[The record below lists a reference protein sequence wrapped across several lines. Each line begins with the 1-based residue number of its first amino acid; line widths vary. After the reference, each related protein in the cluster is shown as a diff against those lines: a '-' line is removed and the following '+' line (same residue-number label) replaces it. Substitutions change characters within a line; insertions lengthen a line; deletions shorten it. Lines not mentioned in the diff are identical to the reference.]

1 MENRPVQEKTT
12 RTESDLKKTGKSF
25 FSMLKRLF
33 ISEKDQLSILEE
45 EALQTPGKT
54 IMKNFFRQRLG
65 IIGLVVFICVLC
77 FSFVGSQLKPMD
89 LSYVET
95 TLRNIRPSR
104 NYLNFPAQLA
114 KEGVKQISSGISFSV
129 GLSEKGKV
137 YVWGSEPSYILENY
151 STPVLKVPQEVRD
164 NEIVKVAAGD
174 RFVLALDSQGKL
186 YGWGVNNFKQAE
198 TTEVLRMRLAKKKV
212 ADILGGEQYS
222 AVLFEDGELYVWG
235 CTMPNRLDKSVPEEI
250 QGRIK
255 KALASPS
262 NVILLLDDGTVA
274 TIGIPS
280 NAIASVPEE
289 LQDGSVKIVDITASY
304 RAVLALDDQGKL
316 HAWGESDHGILHIPE
331 FDGKVVA
338 MDAGKNNIT
347 LLLDNGKVIY
357 WGADH
362 FGQMKMP
369 AKMGKKNIVKIYS
382 DMFQNYAVA
391 EDGSISAWGNK
402 GFIFGT
408 DELGRD
414 LFTRIIHGGRIS
426 LTVGAISVVISV
438 ILALIVGLTA
448 GFFGGL
454 ADNALMRITDIFMS
468 IPFMPIAI
476 TLSAIVIGKVSE
488 MHRIYLIMV
497 ILGILGW
504 PGLARLVRAQIL
516 VEREKD
522 FVLAA
527 RALGVKQRNIII
539 RHILPNVFNLVI
551 VNITLGY
558 ASSLL
563 SEAGL
568 SFLGFGVAPPTPS
581 WGNMLTNAQSTS
593 VIEYY
598 WWRWLIPG
606 AFVFIAALSINLVG
620 DALREAMDPKANEK

>member
-1 MENRPVQEKTT
+1 MENRPVQENTT

-33 ISEKDQLSILEE
+33 VREENHLSVLEE
-45 EALQTPGKT
+45 EALQTPGMT
-54 IMKNFFRQRLG
+54 ILKNFFRHRLG
-65 IIGLVVFICVLC
+65 IIGLVGFILVLC
-77 FSFVGSQLKPMD
+77 FSFVGSRLRPIN

-95 TLRNIRPSR
+95 ALRNIRPSY
-104 NYLNFPAQLA
+104 NYLNFPAELA
-114 KEGVKQISSGISFSV
+114 KEGVKQISSGVSFSI

-137 YVWGSEPSYILENY
+137 YVWGTEPSYIMENY
-151 STPVLKVPQEVRD
+151 STPILKIPQEVQD
-164 NEIVKVAAGD
+164 NEIVRVVAGD
-174 RFVLALDSQGKL
+174 RFALALDAQGRL

-212 ADILGGEQYS
+212 ADILGGEAY
-222 AVLFEDGELYVWG
+222 AAILFEDGELYAWG

-255 KALASPS
+255 KAVSSPM
-262 NVILLLDDGTVA
+262 NIVMLLDDGTVA

-280 NAIASVPEE
+280 NAIAQVPEY

-304 RAVLALDDQGKL
+304 RAVLALDDQGNL
-316 HAWGESDHGILHIPE
+316 HNWGDVIYGVLDIPE

-338 MDAGKNNIT
+338 MDAGKNNMT
-347 LLLDNGKVIY
+347 LLLDNGEVVY

-362 FGQMKMP
+362 FGQLKMP
-369 AKMGKKNIVKIYS
+369 ANMQGKKIVKIFS
-382 DMFQNYAVA
+382 DMFQNYAIA
-391 EDGSISAWGNK
+391 EDGSIFAWGNK
-402 GFIFGT
+402 GFLFGT
-408 DELGRD
+408 DEQGRD

-438 ILALIVGLTA
+438 ILALIVGMTS
-448 GFFGGL
+448 GFFGGWV
-454 ADNALMRITDIFMS
+454 DNALMRVTDVFMS

-476 TLSAIVIGKVSE
+476 TLSSVVVGKVSE
-488 MHRIYLIMV
+488 MYRIYLIMV

-527 RALGVKQRNIII
+527 KALGVKQRNIIV

-581 WGNMLTNAQSTS
+581 WGNMLTGAQSSS

-606 AFVFIAALSINLVG
+606 LFVFFAALSINLVG

>member
-1 MENRPVQEKTT
+1 MENRPVQENTT

-33 ISEKDQLSILEE
+33 VREENHLSVLEE
-45 EALQTPGKT
+45 EALQTPGMT
-54 IMKNFFRQRLG
+54 ILKNFFRHRLG
-65 IIGLVVFICVLC
+65 IIGLVGFILVLC
-77 FSFVGSQLKPMD
+77 FSFVGSRLKPIN

-95 TLRNIRPSR
+95 ALRNIRPSY
-104 NYLNFPAQLA
+104 NYLNFPAELA
-114 KEGVKQISSGISFSV
+114 KEGVKQISSGVSFSI

-137 YVWGSEPSYILENY
+137 YVWGTEPSYIMENY
-151 STPVLKVPQEVRD
+151 STPILKIPQEVQD
-164 NEIVKVAAGD
+164 NEIVRVVAGD
-174 RFVLALDSQGKL
+174 RFALALDAQGRL

-212 ADILGGEQYS
+212 ADILGGEAY
-222 AVLFEDGELYVWG
+222 AAILFEDGELYAWG

-255 KALASPS
+255 KAVASPM
-262 NVILLLDDGTVA
+262 NIIMLLDDGTVA

-280 NAIASVPEE
+280 NAIAQIPEY

-304 RAVLALDDQGKL
+304 RAVLALDDQGNL
-316 HAWGESDHGILHIPE
+316 HNWGDVIHGILDIPE

-338 MDAGKNNIT
+338 MDAGKNNMT
-347 LLLDNGKVIY
+347 LLLDNGEVVY

-362 FGQMKMP
+362 FGQLKMP
-369 AKMGKKNIVKIYS
+369 ANMQGKKIVKIFS
-382 DMFQNYAVA
+382 DMFQNYAIA
-391 EDGSISAWGNK
+391 EDGSIFAWGNK
-402 GFIFGT
+402 GFLFGT
-408 DELGRD
+408 DEQGRD

-438 ILALIVGLTA
+438 ILALIVGMTS
-448 GFFGGL
+448 GFFGGWV
-454 ADNALMRITDIFMS
+454 DNALMRVTDVFMS

-476 TLSAIVIGKVSE
+476 TLSSVVVGKVSE
-488 MHRIYLIMV
+488 MYRIYLIMV

-527 RALGVKQRNIII
+527 KALGVKQRNIIV

-581 WGNMLTNAQSTS
+581 WGNMLTGAQSSS

-606 AFVFIAALSINLVG
+606 LFVFFAALSINLVG

>member
-1 MENRPVQEKTT
+1 MENRPVQENTT

-33 ISEKDQLSILEE
+33 VREENHLSVLEE
-45 EALQTPGKT
+45 EALQTPGMT
-54 IMKNFFRQRLG
+54 ILKNFFRHRLG
-65 IIGLVVFICVLC
+65 IIGLVGFILVLC
-77 FSFVGSQLKPMD
+77 FSFVGSRLKPIN

-95 TLRNIRPSR
+95 ALRNIRPSY
-104 NYLNFPAQLA
+104 NYLNFPAELA
-114 KEGVKQISSGISFSV
+114 KEGVKQISSGVSFSI

-137 YVWGSEPSYILENY
+137 YVWGTEPSYIMENY
-151 STPVLKVPQEVRD
+151 STPILKIPQEVQD
-164 NEIVKVAAGD
+164 NEIVRVVAGD
-174 RFVLALDSQGKL
+174 RFALALDAQGRL

-212 ADILGGEQYS
+212 ADILGGEAY
-222 AVLFEDGELYVWG
+222 AAILFEDGELYAWG

-255 KALASPS
+255 KAVSSPM
-262 NVILLLDDGTVA
+262 NIVMLLDDGTVA

-280 NAIASVPEE
+280 NAIAQVPEY

-304 RAVLALDDQGKL
+304 RAVLALDDQGNL
-316 HAWGESDHGILHIPE
+316 HNWGDVIYGVLDIPE

-338 MDAGKNNIT
+338 MDAGKNNMT
-347 LLLDNGKVIY
+347 LLLDNGEVVY

-362 FGQMKMP
+362 FGQLKMP
-369 AKMGKKNIVKIYS
+369 ANMQGKKIVKIFS
-382 DMFQNYAVA
+382 DMFQNYAIA
-391 EDGSISAWGNK
+391 EDGSIFAWGNK
-402 GFIFGT
+402 GFLFGT
-408 DELGRD
+408 DEQGRD

-438 ILALIVGLTA
+438 ILALIVGMTS
-448 GFFGGL
+448 GFFGGWV
-454 ADNALMRITDIFMS
+454 DNALMRVTDVFMS

-476 TLSAIVIGKVSE
+476 TLSSVVVGKVSE
-488 MHRIYLIMV
+488 MYRIYLIMV

-527 RALGVKQRNIII
+527 KALGVKQRNIIV

-581 WGNMLTNAQSTS
+581 WGNMLTGAQSSS

-606 AFVFIAALSINLVG
+606 LFVFFAALSINLVG

>member
-1 MENRPVQEKTT
+1 MENRPVQENTT

-33 ISEKDQLSILEE
+33 VREENHLSVLEE
-45 EALQTPGKT
+45 EALQTPGMT
-54 IMKNFFRQRLG
+54 ILKNFFRHRLG
-65 IIGLVVFICVLC
+65 IIGLVGFILVLC
-77 FSFVGSQLKPMD
+77 FSFVGSRLKPIN

-95 TLRNIRPSR
+95 ALRNIRPSY
-104 NYLNFPAQLA
+104 NYLNFPAELA
-114 KEGVKQISSGISFSV
+114 KEGVKQISSGVSFSI

-137 YVWGSEPSYILENY
+137 YVWGTEPSYIMENY
-151 STPVLKVPQEVRD
+151 STPILKIPQEVQD
-164 NEIVKVAAGD
+164 NEIVRVVAGD
-174 RFVLALDSQGKL
+174 RFALALDAQGRL

-212 ADILGGEQYS
+212 ADILGGEAYS
-222 AVLFEDGELYVWG
+222 AILFEDGELYVWG

-255 KALASPS
+255 KAVSSPM
-262 NVILLLDDGTVA
+262 NIIMLLDDGTVA

-280 NAIASVPEE
+280 NAIAQIPEH
-289 LQDGSVKIVDITASY
+289 LQDGSVKVVDITASY
-304 RAVLALDDQGKL
+304 RAVLALDDQGNL
-316 HAWGESDHGILHIPE
+316 HNWGDVIYGVLDIPE

-338 MDAGKNNIT
+338 MDAGKNNMT
-347 LLLDNGKVIY
+347 LLLDNGEVVY
-357 WGADH
+357 WGANH
-362 FGQMKMP
+362 LGQLKMP
-369 AKMGKKNIVKIYS
+369 ANMQGKKVVRIFS
-382 DMFQNYAVA
+382 DMFQNYAIA
-391 EDGSISAWGNK
+391 EDGSIFAWGNK
-402 GFIFGT
+402 GFLFGT
-408 DELGRD
+408 DEQGRD

-438 ILALIVGLTA
+438 ILALIIGMTS
-448 GFFGGL
+448 GFFGGWV
-454 ADNALMRITDIFMS
+454 DNALMRLTDVFMS

-476 TLSAIVIGKVSE
+476 TLSSVVVGKVSE
-488 MHRIYLIMV
+488 MYRIYLIMV

-527 RALGVKQRNIII
+527 KALGVKQRNIIV

-581 WGNMLTNAQSTS
+581 WGNMLTGAQSSS

-606 AFVFIAALSINLVG
+606 LFVFFAALSINLVG

>member
-12 RTESDLKKTGKSF
+12 RTESDLEKTGKSF

-33 ISEKDQLSILEE
+33 VSEKDHMSVLEE

-54 IMKNFFRQRLG
+54 IMKNYFRQRLG
-65 IIGLVVFICVLC
+65 IIGLVVFVLVLS
-77 FSFVGSQLKPMD
+77 FSFIGSQLKPID
-89 LSYVET
+89 LTYVET
-95 TLRNIRPSR
+95 NLRNIRPSH
-104 NYLNFPAQLA
+104 NYLNFPAALA
-114 KEGVKQISSGISFSV
+114 KEGVKQISSGISFSI

-137 YVWGSEPSYILENY
+137 YVWGTEPSYILENY
-151 STPVLKVPQEVRD
+151 STPILKIPQEVQD
-164 NEIVKVAAGD
+164 NEIVRVAAGD
-174 RFVLALDSQGKL
+174 RFALALDAQGRL

-198 TTEVLRMRLAKKKV
+198 VTEVLELRLARKKV

-262 NVILLLDDGTVA
+262 NIIMLLDDGTVA

-280 NAIASVPEE
+280 NAIATIPEE
-289 LQDGSVKIVDITASY
+289 LRDGSVKIVDIAASY

-316 HAWGESDHGILHIPE
+316 HIWGESDHGIQKIPE
-331 FDGKVVA
+331 FEGKVVA
-338 MDAGKNNIT
+338 MDAGKNNMT
-347 LLLDNGKVIY
+347 LLLDSGKVIY
-357 WGADH
+357 WGANH
-362 FGQMKMP
+362 FGQLKMP
-369 AKMGKKNIVKIYS
+369 AGIENKKIVKIYS
-382 DMFQNYAVA
+382 DMFQNYAID
-391 EDGSISAWGNK
+391 EDGEISAWGNK

-408 DELGRD
+408 DEQGRD
-414 LFTRIIHGGRIS
+414 VLTRIIHGGRIS

-438 ILALIVGLTA
+438 ILALIVGLTS
-448 GFFGGL
+448 GFFGGWV
-454 ADNALMRITDIFMS
+454 DNALMRLTDIFMS

-476 TLSAIVIGKVSE
+476 TLSAIVMGKVSE

-581 WGNMLTNAQSTS
+581 WGNMLTGAQSTA

-606 AFVFIAALSINLVG
+606 LFVFIAALSINLVG